1 MSLGNTKNPS
11 FTWTFQLQQQ
21 SDKAPRTTNFFKTR
35 LNVTNGWTDTDLDT
49 QTDRSAG

>member
-11 FTWTFQLQQQ
+11 FTGTFQLQQQ
-21 SDKAPRTTNFFKTR
+21 SDKAPRTTKKFLKR

-49 QTDRSAG
+49 QRDRSVG